1 MMGFLGTGVWIR
13 IAEVAL
19 PLVAV
24 LWADTVIEWYWPGVA
39 LGARTRWRAAQKR
52 LIEPFLPLDGA
63 RPGPVWPLAPM
74 VDAKRFLERPET
86 YMGRM
91 GGLVLVCTAAHY
103 WDRAHGL
110 TVLWAL
116 SYVVGTFVLLVLLAA
131 FQVWNRD
138 ASQDLS

>member
-1 MMGFLGTGVWIR
+1 MGFLGTGVWIR

-19 PLVAV
+19 PLLAV
-24 LWADTVIEWYWPGVA
+24 LWADTIVDWYWPTLA
-39 LGARTRWRAAQKR
+39 LGARTRWRAALKR

-91 GGLVLVCTAAHY
+91 AGLVLVCSAVHY

-116 SYVVGTFVLLVLLAA
+116 SYVVGVFVVLALLAG
-131 FQVWNRD
+131 FDVWRNEG
-138 ASQDLS
+138 QDFS

>member
-1 MMGFLGTGVWIR
+1 M
-13 IAEVAL
+13 
-19 PLVAV
+19 
-24 LWADTVIEWYWPGVA
+24 
-39 LGARTRWRAAQKR
+39 
-52 LIEPFLPLDGA
+52 
-63 RPGPVWPLAPM
+63 APM
-74 VDAKRFLERPET
+74 VDARRFLERPT
-86 YMGRM
+86 VYMGRM
-91 GGLVLVCTAAHY
+91 AGLVLVCTAAHY